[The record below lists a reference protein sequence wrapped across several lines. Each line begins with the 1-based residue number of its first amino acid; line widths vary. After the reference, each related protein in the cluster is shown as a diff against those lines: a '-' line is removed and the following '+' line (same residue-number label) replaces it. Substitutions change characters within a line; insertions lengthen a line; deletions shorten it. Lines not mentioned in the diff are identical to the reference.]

1 MDVKTVEPIIASY
14 LSDKAIKYKIP
25 LSGTFELSPICNMD
39 CKMCYVKR
47 TRAEVEKV
55 GRLRTTE
62 EWIKIA
68 EEAKNAGMLFLLI
81 TGGEPLLY
89 KGFKELYLKLVKMG
103 LIISINTNATL
114 IDEEMADFFVQNP
127 PSRLNITL
135 YGGSNETYERL
146 CGNPK
151 GFTQVTNAI
160 KYLKER
166 NILVK
171 LNASITPY
179 NKDDIE
185 QIYNFAKENDLYV
198 QFGCYMFPPVR
209 RDNSAIGQG
218 DRFTEEE
225 AAFYSV
231 QIDKLRMGEEKFIK
245 RSKQIK
251 EGIISKEDDDE
262 VDEQCERIEGSP
274 MGCRAG
280 KSVFWISWDG
290 KMYPCGMMDSISSNP
305 FDIGFINSWNV
316 ILEETKKIRLYS
328 ECSDCKYRPICSSCA
343 ASIYTETGSF
353 DKKPEYLCKMYKKIV
368 EYTELEYNKINE
380 ENNE

>member
-1 MDVKTVEPIIASY
+1 MNVKTVEPLIATY
-14 LSDKAIKYKIP
+14 LSDKAVKNKIP

-39 CKMCYVKR
+39 CKMCYVKM
-47 TRAEVEKV
+47 TKSEVEKV
-55 GRLRTTE
+55 GRLRTVE
-62 EWIKIA
+62 EWISIA
-68 EEAKNAGMLFLLI
+68 EEAKDAGMLFLLI

-114 IDEEMADFFVQNP
+114 IDEEMADFFAKYP

-146 CGNPK
+146 CGNPN
-151 GFTQVTNAI
+151 GFTQVTRAI

-185 QIYNFAKENDLYV
+185 LIYKFAEENELYV

-209 RDNSAIGQG
+209 RDNSAIGKG
-218 DRFTEEE
+218 DRFSTRD

-231 QIDKLRMGEEKFIK
+231 QIDKLRMEKETFIK
-245 RSKQIK
+245 RAKAMK
-251 EGIISKEDDDE
+251 EGVVLKND
-262 VDEQCERIEGSP
+262 VPMDEQCEKIEGDP
-274 MGCRAG
+274 IGCRAG
-280 KSVFWISWDG
+280 KSSFWLSWDG
-290 KMYPCGMMDSISSNP
+290 KIYPCGMMNSIASNP

-328 ECSDCKYRPICSSCA
+328 GCTDCKYKEICSSCA
-343 ASIYTETGSF
+343 ASIYTETGNF
-353 DKKPEYLCKMYKKIV
+353 DKKPQYLCDMYSKVV
-368 EYTELEYNKINE
+368 EFTQLEYNNIIE
-380 ENNE
+380 ENKK

>member
-1 MDVKTVEPIIASY
+1 MNVKTVEPLIATY
-14 LSDKAIKYKIP
+14 LSDKAVKNKIP

-39 CKMCYVKR
+39 CKMCYVKM
-47 TRAEVEKV
+47 TKSEVDKV
-55 GRLRTTE
+55 GRLRTVE
-62 EWIKIA
+62 EWISIA
-68 EEAKNAGMLFLLI
+68 EEAKDAGMLFLLI

-114 IDEEMADFFVQNP
+114 IDEEMADFFAKYP

-146 CGNPK
+146 CGNPN
-151 GFTQVTNAI
+151 GFTQVTRAI

-166 NILVK
+166 NISVK

-185 QIYNFAKENDLYV
+185 LIYKFAEKNELYV

-209 RDNSAIGQG
+209 RDSSAIGKG
-218 DRFTEEE
+218 DRFSTSE

-231 QIDKLRMGEEKFIK
+231 QIDKLRMEKETFIK
-245 RSKQIK
+245 RAKAMK
-251 EGIISKEDDDE
+251 EGIVLKNDDPM
-262 VDEQCERIEGSP
+262 DEQCEKIEGDP
-274 MGCRAG
+274 IGCRAG
-280 KSVFWISWDG
+280 KSSFWLSWDG
-290 KMYPCGMMDSISSNP
+290 KIYPCGMMNSIASNP
-305 FDIGFINSWNV
+305 FDIGFINSWNI

-328 ECSDCKYRPICSSCA
+328 GCTDCKYKGICSSCA

-353 DKKPEYLCKMYKKIV
+353 DKKPQYLCDMYSKVV
-368 EYTELEYNKINE
+368 EFTQLEYNNIIGRK
-380 ENNE
+380 